1 MATNGNQEELSPK
14 QRAAIAAL
22 VAGTPR
28 GVLGASEKAG
38 VSEQALH
45 RWLKQPAF
53 RAALAAAQEDAIGV
67 AVREL
72 TGLAALAVEV
82 LRGVMDDSTAS
93 DGVRVRAAVAALE
106 LLLRLRDSVEFE
118 RRLAALEEG
127 QGGARWHDS

>member
-1 MATNGNQEELSPK
+1 MVTDSHQDELSPK
-14 QRAAIAAL
+14 QRAAVAAL

-28 GVLGASEKAG
+28 GVLGAAEAAG

-53 RAALAAAQEDAIGV
+53 RAALAAAQEDAIAG

-72 TGLAALAVEV
+72 TGLAASAVDV
-82 LRGVMDDSTAS
+82 LRAVMDDSNAS

-127 QGGARWHDS
+127 QRGRG